1 METKPTF
8 RIITRR
14 LQETTANSFLLWEED
29 DLFPALGYPVKI
41 NFTGI
46 FICSAGTLDVEINL
60 TPMRMD
66 ENHILVFTHEH
77 AVRIVKRSED
87 FKCVGII
94 LSKAYWEE
102 TLLHTHAFNA
112 LTRTVPC
119 LPIEPDQK
127 KPLLDFFSIIRT
139 HTKLKDAENRNE
151 IIKHLVISMFYAI
164 GEVYKQ
170 QLAQK
175 QTTTRKIVT

>member
-1 METKPTF
+1 
-8 RIITRR
+8 
-14 LQETTANSFLLWEED
+14 
-29 DLFPALGYPVKI
+29 
-41 NFTGI
+41 
-46 FICSAGTLDVEINL
+46 
-60 TPMRMD
+60 MRMD

-127 KPLLDFFSIIRT
+127 KPLLDFFSNIRT

-151 IIKHLVISMFYAI
+151 NNSDNDEAKRKKKSDTKI
-164 GEVYKQ
+164 
-170 QLAQK
+170 
-175 QTTTRKIVT
+175 QTNKNLY

>member
-87 FKCVGII
+87 FKCVGI
-94 LSKAYWEE
+94 SFQSYWEAK
-102 TLLHTHAFNA
+102 LLHTHASQA
-112 LTRTVPC
+112 LHPHR
-119 LPIEPDQK
+119 
-127 KPLLDFFSIIRT
+127 PLIF
-139 HTKLKDAENRNE
+139 
-151 IIKHLVISMFYAI
+151 
-164 GEVYKQ
+164 Q
-170 QLAQK
+170 
-175 QTTTRKIVT
+175 

>member
-1 METKPTF
+1 MIYSVQIDQINPNNWYFYTHKQGTTWKQNPHSESSPDACRKP
-8 RIITRR
+8 RR
-14 LQETTANSFLLWEED
+14 T
-29 DLFPALGYPVKI
+29 LFSYGKKTIFSQHWDIPVKI

-127 KPLLDFFSIIRT
+127 KPLLDFFSI
-139 HTKLKDAENRNE
+139 HPHAYQ
-151 IIKHLVISMFYAI
+151 IK
-164 GEVYKQ
+164 GC
-170 QLAQK
+170 
-175 QTTTRKIVT
+175 RKPK